1 MSYLCMANK
10 SARDSE
16 DGERISNW
24 ENEGGALG
32 SLPDLERPQDG
43 RKDVVAASP
52 DSKKSIVGHSHRSLS
67 Y

>member
-1 MSYLCMANK
+1 MAKKHPSDTGNT
-10 SARDSE
+10 E
-16 DGERISNW
+16 QLSNW

-32 SLPDLERPQDG
+32 SFPDLERPQDG

-52 DSKKSIVGHSHRSLS
+52 DSKKSIVGRSHGGLT